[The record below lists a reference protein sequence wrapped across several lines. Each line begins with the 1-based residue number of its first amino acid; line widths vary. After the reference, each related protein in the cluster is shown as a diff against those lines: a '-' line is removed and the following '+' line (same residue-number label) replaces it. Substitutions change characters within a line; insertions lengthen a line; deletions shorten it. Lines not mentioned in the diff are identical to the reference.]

1 MIRDGG
7 GAGMNQSVETALVK
21 KLRTTDSGHLANSS
35 NSVTDGEEEI
45 LKLIFLQLLS
55 IGG

>member
-1 MIRDGG
+1 
-7 GAGMNQSVETALVK
+7 MNQSVETALVK